1 LTVRG
6 DFKVMA
12 GDQTDFRT
20 VFKFGSGLCPERVW
34 AVLTN
39 PEMTSRFLFGIRL
52 CSTWELGSTLTGWV
66 ADIAVVWGEVLFSGH
81 PNRLS
86 YVLAA
91 GAEQPE
97 VYITW
102 DVQECGTGAVVL
114 LQVDEPD
121 TCDAVVEAS
130 WLPVITTLQA
140 LLSADPT

>member
-1 LTVRG
+1 
-6 DFKVMA
+6 MA
-12 GDQTDFRT
+12 GDHTDFRPA
-20 VFKFGSGLCPERVW
+20 FKFGSGLCPERVW
-34 AVLTN
+34 AVLTT
-39 PEMTSRFLFGIRL
+39 PEMTGRFLFGIRL
-52 CSTWELGSTLTGWV
+52 CSTWELGSTLTGWL
-66 ADIAVVWGEVLFSGH
+66 ADIAVVRGEILFAGY

-102 DVQECGTGAVVL
+102 DVQACGTGAVVL

-121 TCDAVVEAS
+121 TCDVVVEAS

-140 LLSADPT
+140 LLSADPS